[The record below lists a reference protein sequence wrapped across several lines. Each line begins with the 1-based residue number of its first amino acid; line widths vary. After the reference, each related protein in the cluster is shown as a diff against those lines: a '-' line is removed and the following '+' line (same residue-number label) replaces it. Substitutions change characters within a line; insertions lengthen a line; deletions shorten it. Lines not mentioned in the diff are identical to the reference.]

1 MIGGSP
7 LSSRY
12 QNAILRSFGHCQFY
26 CLQLLRAIFT
36 VNLLFGDSLKERLR
50 YPMRREH
57 PMFLAYLLFGI
68 MCGVPAALIWLIADG
83 GMLSAVLVYTLFG
96 HFGMVGLASF
106 NYLAPPR
113 MRIPRQ

>member
-1 MIGGSP
+1 
-7 LSSRY
+7 
-12 QNAILRSFGHCQFY
+12 
-26 CLQLLRAIFT
+26 
-36 VNLLFGDSLKERLR
+36 
-50 YPMRREH
+50 
-57 PMFLAYLLFGI
+57 MFLAYLLFGI